1 MSQDVEIMR
10 EIYEHINQR
19 DWAAILATFDEEV
32 VLVVH
37 ESVGPNA
44 GIFRGREAVGRW
56 FGDWFLA
63 FGKDYRF
70 EVEEARSVGLV
81 TGEHV
86 PDRLRQAARE
96 VDLCDLG
103 TALLSQASLVALV
116 AIVVEIGS
124 RQALVA
130 ASISAQRRYFGPA
143 CVSPPRWSFEP
154 DWRTC
159 GHKPV

>member
-70 EVEEARSVGLV
+70 EVEEARSVGDRVLIV
-81 TGEHV
+81 ARHHGHGRSSGADVEQVNAQVFSGEVHS
-86 PDRLRQAARE
+86 LR
-96 VDLCDLG
+96 G
-103 TALLSQASLVALV
+103 GK
-116 AIVVEIGS
+116 IVHSELYG
-124 RQALVA
+124 RA
-130 ASISAQRRYFGPA
+130 
-143 CVSPPRWSFEP
+143 PRPS
-154 DWRTC
+154 
-159 GHKPV
+159 KP

>member
-70 EVEEARSVGLV
+70 EVEEARSVGDGV
-81 TGEHV
+81 FI
-86 PDRLRQAARE
+86 AARHHGHGRFSGAE
-96 VDLCDLG
+96 VEQVN
-103 TALLSQASLVALV
+103 AQVISLHEGK
-116 AIVVEIGS
+116 IVQLELYGS
-124 RQALVA
+124 RTEALKAVGLA
-130 ASISAQRRYFGPA
+130 
-143 CVSPPRWSFEP
+143 E
-154 DWRTC
+154 
-159 GHKPV
+159 

>member
-70 EVEEARSVGLV
+70 EIEEARSVG
-81 TGEHV
+81 
-86 PDRLRQAARE
+86 DRVFIVARHRGHGRSSGAEVEQVNAQVLSLDDGKVAQVQLYGSPAEALQAVGLAE
-96 VDLCDLG
+96 
-103 TALLSQASLVALV
+103 
-116 AIVVEIGS
+116 
-124 RQALVA
+124 
-130 ASISAQRRYFGPA
+130 
-143 CVSPPRWSFEP
+143 
-154 DWRTC
+154 
-159 GHKPV
+159 